1 MIEGKRIRLRAFEG
15 TDAAA
20 NHEFVND
27 PETLRGMMSGIPFPS
42 SYADEQQWLSQQ
54 SSYTRGEYQFAV
66 EKVDGDELAGR
77 CGIIRVDWKN
87 RMAKLAIMIGKPYRG
102 RGYGKEAMELLCD
115 FCFREMNL
123 HKLRVSVFA
132 FNEAAVRCYLSC
144 GFREEGRLEKEL
156 WRDGAYR
163 DVLILSRFAD
173 A

>member
-66 EKVDGDELAGR
+66 ETVDGDELAGR

-102 RGYGKEAMELLCD
+102 KGYALSPHPPPRPVGLSHWKRHRPRNRPEPGLP
-115 FCFREMNL
+115 R
-123 HKLRVSVFA
+123 LRC
-132 FNEAAVRCYLSC
+132 R
-144 GFREEGRLEKEL
+144 R
-156 WRDGAYR
+156 
-163 DVLILSRFAD
+163 
-173 A
+173 

>member
-1 MIEGKRIRLRAFEG
+1 MIEGKQIRLRAFEG

-66 EKVDGDELAGR
+66 ETVDGDELAGR

-102 RGYGKEAMELLCD
+102 KGYGKEAMKLLCD

-123 HKLRVSVFA
+123 HKLRVSCSRSTKRLCGA
-132 FNEAAVRCYLSC
+132 TCPAASVRRGGWKRSC
-144 GFREEGRLEKEL
+144 GATART
-156 WRDGAYR
+156 AMC
-163 DVLILSRFAD
+163 
-173 A
+173 

>member
-1 MIEGKRIRLRAFEG
+1 MIEGKKIRLRAFEG

-66 EKVDGDELAGR
+66 ETVDGDELAGR

-87 RMAKLAIMIGKPYRG
+87 RMAKLAIMIGKP
-102 RGYGKEAMELLCD
+102 
-115 FCFREMNL
+115 FREMNL